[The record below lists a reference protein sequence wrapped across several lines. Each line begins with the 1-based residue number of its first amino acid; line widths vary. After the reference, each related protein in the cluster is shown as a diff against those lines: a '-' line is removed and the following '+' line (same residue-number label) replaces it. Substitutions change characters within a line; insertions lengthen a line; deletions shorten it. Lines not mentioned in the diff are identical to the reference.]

1 MSEDKQEKGKWLVK
15 YRLTRYKG
23 DFKSEAEAKA
33 AGAECLGTVERE
45 SNLLVN
51 VGIAILE
58 DKLIGAG
65 SAQIYDNGHAR
76 IGVGTSSTGAAATD
90 TDLGAGGV
98 WKAMDATYPSR
109 SATVLTFQSTFGSG
123 DANQAWNEW
132 AIDNGS
138 AAHVL
143 LNHKA
148 PVTLGTKSSG
158 ETWILQVTVTIS

>member
-1 MSEDKQEKGKWLVK
+1 MSEDKQEKGKWRVK
-15 YRLTRYKG
+15 YRVTKYKG

-65 SAQIYDNGHAR
+65 SATVYSNTYAR
-76 IGVGTSSTGAAATD
+76 IGVGTSSTAAAATD

-109 SATVLTFQSTFGSG
+109 SGQVLTFQSTFGSG